1 MIDEKGLDISGA
13 RFRNRDVKEGW
24 KKVSALETR
33 ETKKPRNHPEKPS
46 RETKKPSRE
55 TKKPLAKPI
64 PARD

>member
-24 KKVSALETR
+24 KKVSALEA
-33 ETKKPRNHPEKPS
+33 